1 LGLCDASQSGQFNDT
16 HNAGPGILGWL
27 QLSMQNGTLLAA
39 IDLGSNSFR
48 LEIGRFQSGHIERI
62 EYIKETVRQGN
73 GLDED
78 KNLSLAAMERGWECL
93 ARFGERLHGFKKQQV
108 RAVAT
113 QTLREAKNRDEFLQK
128 AQTILGF
135 AIEVVSGHEEA
146 RLIYQG
152 VSRLLPQSD
161 EKRLVVDIGG
171 RSTEMILGQGYQAN
185 HMESY
190 RLGSVAWS
198 TRYFAKGQF
207 TAAAFK
213 TAEIAAKAV
222 LDQALD
228 NFPPSE
234 WSVAYGSSG
243 TVSAVADLLSAN
255 GWASGVI
262 TRSGLDWLVER
273 LIKAGHIDQFKV
285 EGLKEDRR
293 PVLGGGV
300 SVLRAIFDLFDIQ
313 QMVPAQG
320 ALRHGALYDLIDRD
334 TDGGDVRERTVRWLA
349 ARFSADEAQAQRVST
364 VSTALFA
371 QIAALDAQN
380 ERYSQKLA
388 WAARL
393 HEIGTHISHDRS
405 YHHGAYILDNVDAP
419 GFSFSELHR
428 MSQLVLGQRGK
439 LRKLEQ
445 ELTDELFAKQLMSL
459 RLAVL
464 LCHARQM
471 PEHES
476 VKLTFKPGAFKLAT
490 NPGWAKRYPQSA
502 WLLGEEVL
510 AWQKTA
516 WKFTADLR

>member
-1 LGLCDASQSGQFNDT
+1 
-16 HNAGPGILGWL
+16 
-27 QLSMQNGTLLAA
+27 MQNGTLLAA

-48 LEIGRFQSGHIERI
+48 LEIGRYQSGHIERI

-73 GLDED
+73 GLDEN
-78 KNLSLAAMERGWECL
+78 KNLNLAAMERGWECL
-93 ARFGERLHGFKKQQV
+93 ARFAERLHGFKKQQV

-113 QTLREAKNRDEFLQK
+113 QTLREANNRDEFLSK
-128 AQTILGF
+128 AQSILGF
-135 AIEVVSGHEEA
+135 VIEVVSGHEEA

-185 HMESY
+185 HLESY

-198 TRYFAKGQF
+198 TRYFSKGQF

-213 TAEIAAKAV
+213 TSEIAAKAV

-228 NFPPSE
+228 SFPPSD

-243 TVSAVADLLSAN
+243 TVGAVADLLAAN

-273 LIKAGHIDQFKV
+273 LIKAGHVDQLRLD
-285 EGLKEDRR
+285 GLKEDRR

-349 ARFSADEAQAQRVST
+349 ARFSVDEAQAQRVSA

-393 HEIGTHISHDRS
+393 HEIGTHISHDQS

-419 GFSFSELHR
+419 GFSLPELHR

-439 LRKLEQ
+439 LRKLDQ
-445 ELTDELFAKQLMSL
+445 SLNDELFAKQLMSL

-510 AWQKTA
+510 AWQKTS
-516 WKFTADLR
+516 WKFTADIR

>member
-1 LGLCDASQSGQFNDT
+1 
-16 HNAGPGILGWL
+16 
-27 QLSMQNGTLLAA
+27 MQNGTLLAA

-113 QTLREAKNRDEFLQK
+113 QTLREAKNRDQFLQK

-243 TVSAVADLLSAN
+243 TVSAVADLLAAN

-273 LIKAGHIDQFKV
+273 LIKAGHIDQFKA

>member
-1 LGLCDASQSGQFNDT
+1 
-16 HNAGPGILGWL
+16 
-27 QLSMQNGTLLAA
+27 MQNGTLLAA

-128 AQTILGF
+128 AQAILGF

-243 TVSAVADLLSAN
+243 TVSAVADLLAAN

-273 LIKAGHIDQFKV
+273 LIKAGHIDQFKA

>member
-1 LGLCDASQSGQFNDT
+1 
-16 HNAGPGILGWL
+16 
-27 QLSMQNGTLLAA
+27 MQNGTLLAA

-48 LEIGRFQSGHIERI
+48 LEIGRYHSGHIERT
-62 EYIKETVRQGN
+62 EYLKETVRQGS
-73 GLDED
+73 GLDEE
-78 KNLSLAAMERGWECL
+78 KMLSQAAMERGWECL
-93 ARFGERLHGFKKQQV
+93 ARFAERLHGFKKHQV

-113 QTLREAKNRDEFLQK
+113 QTLREAKNRDAFLRQ

-135 AIEVVSGHEEA
+135 AIDVVSGQEEA

-152 VSRLLPQSD
+152 VSHLLPHSD

-171 RSTEMILGQGYQAN
+171 RSTEMILGEGYKA
-185 HMESY
+185 HSMESY

-198 TRYFAKGQF
+198 GKYFPRGAY
-207 TAAAFK
+207 TAQSFK
-213 TAEIAAKAV
+213 IAEVAAKAV

-234 WSVAYGSSG
+234 WTVAYGSSG
-243 TVSAVADLLSAN
+243 TVGAVADILSAN
-255 GWASGVI
+255 GWASGIV

-273 LIKAGHIDQFKV
+273 MIKAGSIEQFKI

-293 PVLGGGV
+293 PVIGGGV

-313 QMVPAQG
+313 QMMPAQG
-320 ALRHGALYDLIDRD
+320 ALRHGALFDLLDRESQ
-334 TDGGDVRERTVRWLA
+334 GGDVRERTVSWLS
-349 ARFSADEAQAQRVST
+349 ARFSVDEGQAQRVST
-364 VSTALFA
+364 VATALFT
-371 QIAALDAQN
+371 QVAADDGNNQ
-380 ERYSQKLA
+380 RYSQKLA

-405 YHHGAYILDNVDAP
+405 YHHGAYILGNVDAP
-419 GFSFSELHR
+419 GFSIPELNR

-445 ELTDELFAKQLMSL
+445 DLNDELFAKQLICL

-464 LCHARQM
+464 LCHARKM
-471 PEHES
+471 PEFES
-476 VKLTFKPGAFKLAT
+476 VQLSYKPGVFKLST

-510 AWQKTA
+510 AWQKSA
-516 WKFTADLR
+516 WKFSSTVR